1 MTFWE
6 RFYSLCLEYNTK
18 PNPVAAEIGISSGT
32 VTRWKNGQ
40 EPSFKALTKLSD
52 YFNCSV
58 DYLLGKTDV
67 KNEQT
72 TPNEQPVPDERKKFY
87 EFLSK
92 LSDEEL
98 NEIRHFAEYT
108 FPQHKPEEF

>member
-6 RFYSLCLEYNTK
+6 RFYNLCLENNTK
-18 PNPVAAEIGISSGT
+18 PNPVAAKLNISTAT
-32 VTRWKNGQ
+32 VTRWKNGSYPNSLYL
-40 EPSFKALTKLSD
+40 EKISD
-52 YFNCSV
+52 YFNVST
-58 DYLLGKTDV
+58 DYLLGKTDI

-92 LSDEEL
+92 LSDEEI

-108 FPQHKPEEF
+108 FPRHKSEES